1 MKSILN
7 IQSIV
12 KSHLVVIFFLLCCS
26 LAFGQDASSLTV
38 IGNQKGA
45 PSSLKISELKVLFKG
60 EKQRWPDGT
69 KVVIALMKTGT
80 PIGQNSAKKIYN
92 MSGDELN
99 RFWLALV
106 FQGKATAPNFFNSV
120 SELET
125 FVAQTPG
132 AIGVITNHTNTETKT
147 ITVDGN
153 KEF

>member
-1 MKSILN
+1 M
-7 IQSIV
+7 
-12 KSHLVVIFFLLCCS
+12 FFLLSCS
-26 LAFGQDASSLTV
+26 LSYGQDATSLTV

-45 PSSLKISELKVLFKG
+45 PAGLKFTELKSLLKG

-120 SELET
+120 SELEN

-132 AIGVITNHTNTETKT
+132 AIGVVTNHISNDTKT